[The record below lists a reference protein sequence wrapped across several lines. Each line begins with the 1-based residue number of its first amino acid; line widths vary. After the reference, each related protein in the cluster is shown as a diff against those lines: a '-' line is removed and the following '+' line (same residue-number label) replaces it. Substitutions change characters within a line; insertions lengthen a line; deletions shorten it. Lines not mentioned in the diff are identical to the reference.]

1 MQRGDSYTVD
11 MPVKATHEERLIV
24 TPRQTGIREVCMVGR
39 YWYRAAQPPLRPHTH
54 DALEV
59 CLLTRG
65 EQVFNVGDRAWQMRA
80 GDVFFTRPGET
91 HSTGLYPSSPG
102 CLYWIQFRPPG
113 RKTPYLGLS
122 HRNAMILF
130 QRLEHLPDRHFHGG
144 AELERLFTCIFA
156 LVARPHT
163 PLLKDNLRNLF
174 LRLLFDVSGLANH
187 PAAQHLSPGTQRALA
202 FIEAHTDRALT
213 ISELARAAGVSES
226 HFKTAFRREIG
237 LPPVEY
243 ALRQRIARAR
253 ELLLMTDSP
262 ITTLGFDLGFST
274 SQHFATVFRKF
285 VGFTPRD
292 YRRRGM
298 EHTVSPVAHG
308 TGASFHPVGIPRPT
322 AR

>member
-1 MQRGDSYTVD
+1 MSAKV
-11 MPVKATHEERLIV
+11 THEERQIV

-39 YWYRAAQPPLRPHTH
+39 YQYRAAQPPLRPHTH

-65 EQVFNVGDRAWQMRA
+65 EQVFNVGDQAWQMRT
-80 GDVFFTRPGET
+80 GDVFFTRPGEM

-102 CLYWIQFRPPG
+102 CLYWIQFRPP
-113 RKTPYLGLS
+113 RREASYLGLS
-122 HRNAMILF
+122 RRNATALF
-130 QRLEHLPDRHFHGG
+130 QRLAGLPDRHFHGG
-144 AELERLFTCIFA
+144 TELERLFTGILT

-163 PLLKDNLRNLF
+163 PLIRDNLRNLF
-174 LRLLFDVSGLANH
+174 LRLLFDIAELADH

-202 FIEAHTDRALT
+202 FMEAHKNRPLT
-213 ISELARAAGVSES
+213 VTELAQVARVSES
-226 HFKTAFRREIG
+226 HFKAAFRKEIG

-243 ALRQRIARAR
+243 ALRQRIAKSR
-253 ELLLMTDSP
+253 ELLLTTDTP
-262 ITTLGFDLGFST
+262 VTELGFDLGFAT

-285 VGFTPRD
+285 VGFTPRE

-298 EHTVSPVAHG
+298 GQSEERIAHG
-308 TGASFHPVGIPRPT
+308 TGPSFHPVDMPRPT